1 MGDLQLPGFMRRD
14 FRVDFILDSDHPVP
28 IVRNKQVDEFSGGG
42 FLFGLYTV
50 RNTLLNLRYECRIYS
65 CNGIKK
71 CDECMSIP
79 SPAIWNDT
87 FPNALFRL
95 LPAVRGRTDPGVVV

>member
-14 FRVDFILDSDHPVP
+14 FRVDFILDSDHPVL
-28 IVRNKQVDEFSGGG
+28 IVRNKQVDEFSRGS

-50 RNTLLNLRYECRIYS
+50 RNTLLNLRYECRIYF

-71 CDECMSIP
+71 CDERIFILPPDLSQQFGMIR
-79 SPAIWNDT
+79 
-87 FPNALFRL
+87 FPMRFF
-95 LPAVRGRTDPGVVV
+95 DCFQ